1 MAATETLTVTSEGT
15 TLDLLLWRS
24 YRKAY
29 DGLVERTLDINPGL
43 AAQGQVLAVG
53 TGVLVEV
60 PQPKDQV
67 VLPVVDLWS

>member
-15 TLDLLLWRS
+15 TLDLLLWRA

-29 DGLVERTLDINPGL
+29 DGLVERTLDINAGL

-53 TGVLVEV
+53 TRVLVEV
-60 PQPKDQV
+60 PQPKYQT